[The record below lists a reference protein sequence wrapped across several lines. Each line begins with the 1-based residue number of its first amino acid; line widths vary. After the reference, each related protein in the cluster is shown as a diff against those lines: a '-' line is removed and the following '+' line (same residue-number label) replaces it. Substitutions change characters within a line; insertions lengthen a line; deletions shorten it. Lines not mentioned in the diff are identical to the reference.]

1 MKKQAQ
7 ARQRR
12 VRKGLPRKRTGRRTA
27 RPGSRFDAGANAG
40 YSEGVR
46 AGIETFG
53 TVFDGTSIIIPSY
66 NQLDYLKKC
75 LASIKV
81 HTSVPYEIIVV
92 DNASSDGTG
101 AYLQSAGAGGA
112 VRCRVLERNRGF
124 AGAVNV
130 GLMMARGSNLL
141 LLNNDTIVTERWLDN
156 LLACLNSDPAVGM
169 VGPVTNYISGDQRIE
184 VPYTDERGIAAFAR
198 RYNVADPAKWQPTDR
213 LTGFCLLFRREL
225 FERTGYLD
233 EGFEIGNFEDDD
245 YNIRVRLQGYRLL
258 AARDTFIHHFGSVSM
273 KALGEKFQEVND
285 HNRDVYTAKWA
296 NPHELIQ
303 ASRLPE
309 ADRPAQ
315 GETAFYPQGVAV
327 RGATAT
333 RYWIEGG
340 LRRPIAGETGM
351 PVVRLSQID
360 VRRWPLGEPI
370 AADAADAAWLA
381 LPPVWEDG
389 GALYLA
395 ENGLRRRL
403 PTARAAEA
411 WGLQLR
417 RGEALSPEQR
427 ALLGEG
433 LPVIVPA
440 RVAERL

>member
-7 ARQRR
+7 ARRR
-12 VRKGLPRKRTGRRTA
+12 RDRKRRPRSRTGRRTA
-27 RPGSRFDAGANAG
+27 GFRSRFDAGANAG
-40 YSEGVR
+40 YAEGVR
-46 AGIETFG
+46 AGTESFG

-66 NQLDYLKKC
+66 NQLGYLKKC
-75 LASIKV
+75 LASIQM

-101 AYLQSAGAGGA
+101 AYLQSAGAGGG
-112 VRCRVLERNRGF
+112 VRFRVLERNRGF

-141 LLNNDTIVTERWLDN
+141 LLNNDTIVTDRWLDN
-156 LLACLNSDPAVGM
+156 LLACLHSDPAVGM

-184 VPYTDERGIAAFAR
+184 VPYRDERGIAPFAR
-198 RYNVADPAKWQPTDR
+198 RYNVSDPAKWQPTDR

-245 YNIRVRLQGYRLL
+245 YNIRARLQGYRLL
-258 AARDTFIHHFGSVSM
+258 TARDTFIHHFGSVSM
-273 KALGEKFQEVND
+273 KALGSKLQEVND
-285 HNRDVYTAKWA
+285 HNRDVYTAKWS

-309 ADRPAQ
+309 ADRPAR
-315 GETAFYPQGVAV
+315 GETAFYPQGIAV
-327 RGATAT
+327 RGATET
-333 RYWIEGG
+333 RYWIEAG
-340 LRRPIAGETGM
+340 LRRPIAGETAM

-370 AADAADAAWLA
+370 AAEAAEAAWLA
-381 LPPVWEDG
+381 LPPIWEDG

-403 PTARAAEA
+403 PTAQAAEA
-411 WGLQLR
+411 WGLRLR
-417 RGEALSPEQR
+417 RGEPLAPEQLP
-427 ALLGEG
+427 ALGEG

-440 RVAERL
+440 RVSERL